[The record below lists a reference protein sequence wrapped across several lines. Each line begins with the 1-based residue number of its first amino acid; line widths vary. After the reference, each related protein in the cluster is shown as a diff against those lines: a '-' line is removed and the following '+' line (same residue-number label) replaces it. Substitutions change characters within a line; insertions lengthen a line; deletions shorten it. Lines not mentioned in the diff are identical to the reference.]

1 MTRGRLHPLG
11 RHRPRQPLANP
22 THLYAVLTPNSVR
35 PQRRARGPQ
44 L

>member
-22 THLYAVLTPNSVR
+22 THLCAVL
-35 PQRRARGPQ
+35 
-44 L
+44 